1 MLGTLY
7 AKGVIGLTKDF
18 YFKVVPYKAP
28 YRGAKRQELDSGYG

>member
-18 YFKVVPYKAP
+18 YFKVVPYKVP
-28 YRGAKRQELDSGYG
+28 YRGAKRRDLETGSG